1 MNKKQ
6 KLFNT
11 NYVLT
16 NAIWQK
22 KYVLSSWVPVS
33 GFNTA
38 HILYQYNVSIK
49 STSKISYK
57 EGPKLQTLWILGAA
71 L

>member
-1 MNKKQ
+1 MQYDK
-6 KLFNT
+6 
-11 NYVLT
+11 
-16 NAIWQK
+16 K